1 MEIKL
6 YLRMLQRSWWIVVL
20 TALAAVGAALVSSYL
35 ATPIYD
41 STARYIVSPN
51 PAFLKNGVDYNLI
64 YSLDTL
70 DKRTIITTY
79 AEVLNSPRIYNETIQ
94 ALRLNPNDL
103 VDYTYSAVVLPS
115 TNIIQFS
122 VQGPDPQRVADIAQS
137 MGQRAVTYVE
147 TLYQVY
153 DMGLLDPASVGV
165 QPVSPQPLRD
175 AGVALVVG
183 VVLGAG
189 LALLKELL
197 STPFRNF
204 LERRTLDEE
213 SLALNRATFE
223 SNLKDVAL
231 LSNKDFCVCLVQLE
245 GLRDYVGLLPQASM
259 ETVLRHV
266 TQVLREQL
274 RGNDLVGRWDTL
286 NYSVLLS
293 GTSGDAALNTMNRV
307 WRALSAPIKLDVS
320 GEDLCLEPKIG
331 IAQHQTGESDLTLMN
346 HTNRALDLAKQNGG
360 NVHFLKTGEA
370 V

>member
-6 YLRMLQRSWWIVVL
+6 YLRMLQRSWWVVVL
-20 TALAAVGAALVSSYL
+20 TALAAVGAALVASYL
-35 ATPIYD
+35 ATPIYE

-79 AEVLNSPRIYNETIQ
+79 AEVLNSPRIYNETIE
-94 ALRLNPNDL
+94 ALRLSPTDV
-103 VDYTYSAVVLPS
+103 VDYSYSAVVLPS

-122 VQGPDPQRVADIAQS
+122 VQGPDPQRVAAITQT

-153 DMGLLDPASVGV
+153 DMGLLDPAAASVV
-165 QPVSPQPLRD
+165 PVSPVPLRD

-183 VVLGAG
+183 LVLGAG

-204 LERRTLDEE
+204 LERRTLDTE

-231 LSNKDFCVCLVQLE
+231 LSNKDFCLCLVQLD
-245 GLRDYVGLLPQASM
+245 GLRDYVDVLPEASM
-259 ETVLRHV
+259 ESVLRHV
-266 TQVLREQL
+266 TQVLKEQL
-274 RGNDLVGRWDTL
+274 RGNDLVGRWDRL
-286 NYSVLLS
+286 DFSVLLS

-307 WRALSAPIKLDVS
+307 RNALSAPVKLDVS

-331 IAQHQTGESDLTLMN
+331 IAQHQVGETDRALISQTS
-346 HTNRALDLAKQNGG
+346 RALDLAKQNGG
-360 NVHFLKTGEA
+360 DVHLLMEREA
-370 V
+370 A